1 MEQLLR
7 IRDLKVDFNVHGIVV
22 EAVRGVSFD
31 VDPGKTVALVGE
43 SGSGKS
49 VIAQSIMRI
58 LPETGFITEGEILCR
73 VPCHGGF

>member
-1 MEQLLR
+1 MDELLS
-7 IRDLKVDFNVHGIVV
+7 IRDLKVDFNVHGIAV

-31 VDPGKTVALVGE
+31 VAAGATVALVGE

-58 LPETGFITEGEILCR
+58 LPDTGTITHGEILFAD
-73 VPCHGGF
+73 PTA